1 MGIAITLKEFLD
13 GRGVEYDVLQHAPTP
28 TASRAAEA
36 SHVPGDCLA
45 KAVVLRRGGDFMLAV
60 VPASCRV
67 NLDRVEELMDER
79 VALATEDEIEGLFRD
94 CDRGAV
100 PPLGSAYGLECIIDE
115 TLERP
120 RDIYFEGRRPR
131 EPGASLAG
139 AVQRPDVGRLPRAHR
154 GAGRNDRHRPWRAV
168 RVPEAAH

>member
-1 MGIAITLKEFLD
+1 MAIAITIKEFLD
-13 GRGVEYDVLQHAPTP
+13 GRGVEYDVLRHAPTP
-28 TASRAAEA
+28 TASRAAQA
-36 SHVPGDCLA
+36 SHVPGDSLA

-115 TLERP
+115 LLEKT
-120 RDIYFEGRRPR
+120 RDIYFEAGDH
-131 EPGASLAG
+131 ASLVHLTQAQFNDLTWDAYHG
-139 AVQRPDVGRLPRAHR
+139 RIAARP
-154 GAGRNDRHRPWRAV
+154 
-168 RVPEAAH
+168 